1 MTFRIRWHD
10 SGREPK
16 CKPNP
21 DYPRGVD
28 ADLSAGAEATCKVA
42 LDYPVRRCGAYTVH
56 CEDCGLFVV
65 VTTAGRPDDP
75 RSVKLGCRLSGG
87 RKAR

>member
-10 SGREPK
+10 NGREPR
-16 CKPNP
+16 CAPDPVYPNGI
-21 DYPRGVD
+21 DVD
-28 ADLSAGAEATCKVA
+28 MSGRAEATCKVA
-42 LDYPVRRCGAYTVH
+42 LDYPARRCGAYTIH

-87 RKAR
+87 RKPQ